1 MIGKDKVKDM
11 FFGYMSLGYNLKLA
25 GERTKIDI
33 DEKNTYEYVVESL
46 KKGLGN
52 CYEEAKLA
60 ELIAKINGQK
70 NIYSAKLYA
79 GKGLPKHELAFITDE
94 KVCADKFYKFKN
106 KEVNEYDTGPKFSEK
121 PLFNNENKKIEKGK
135 QKGIDR
141 FQDKNP
147 EQQRKI
153 IDGQADTI
161 KQYKEKLNNV
171 KNKVDSDEGKGQRE
185 REIEFDR

>member
-1 MIGKDKVKDM
+1 MSFFRNREVNNKNKEIKLQSQILQVPDRKETEGK
-11 FFGYMSLGYNLKLA
+11 NKL
-25 GERTKIDI
+25 E
-33 DEKNTYEYVVESL
+33 
-46 KKGLGN
+46 GL
-52 CYEEAKLA
+52 
-60 ELIAKINGQK
+60 
-70 NIYSAKLYA
+70 
-79 GKGLPKHELAFITDE
+79 D
-94 KVCADKFYKFKN
+94 KFKN
-106 KEVNEYDTGPKFSEK
+106 KEVNEYDTVPKFSEK
-121 PLFNNENKKIEKGK
+121 SLFNNENKKIEKGK